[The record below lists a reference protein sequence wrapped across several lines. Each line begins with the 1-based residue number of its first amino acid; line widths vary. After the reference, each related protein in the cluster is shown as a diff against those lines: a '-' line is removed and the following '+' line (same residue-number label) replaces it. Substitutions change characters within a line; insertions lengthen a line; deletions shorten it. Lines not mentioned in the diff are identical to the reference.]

1 MRTAVRKTHAS
12 KYRHAACAR
21 VSNAYKYLCILVRPD
36 GALLSRT
43 PYPSSRGCCLLLLV
57 ADVSP
62 FYFPASGQAVVSGVV
77 PSSPRYTRGSN
88 FYRAEGSAFPLLVDF
103 RRMLLTRALASQFV
117 HEKKYLRIY
126 MSMHSGRL
134 ELTQLAYKQARG

>member
-1 MRTAVRKTHAS
+1 MQVGGLVMRAG
-12 KYRHAACAR
+12 
-21 VSNAYKYLCILVRPD
+21 LPLF
-36 GALLSRT
+36 LL
-43 PYPSSRGCCLLLLV
+43 
-57 ADVSP
+57 SP